1 MRHLPRSRKCQFRT
15 RAPQQ
20 ISSRTFPV
28 VRFVYLSVE
37 CPFDKFYGI
46 NCRLK
51 LGAKLLYRF
60 FHRRR
65 QISPTVNNLTHRFF
79 DSSQHSLYCNFTV
92 GSRHSAAASSSSSKR
107 QQNSSSAGL
116 PRQYHRTKGTKPQFP
131 NGAVS
136 SVSFVSTTN
145 TTRSLASFVL
155 PASHLLATGG
165 GKRITRRA
173 TPRRLPSSSA
183 GSRRTSLAPSHSHC
197 DRPCAHRWGLH
208 RKSALARG

>member
-28 VRFVYLSVE
+28 VCFVYLSVE

-65 QISPTVNNLTHRFF
+65 QISPTVNNVTHRFF

-92 GSRHSAAASSSSSKR
+92 GFRHSAAASSSSSKR

-116 PRQYHRTKGTKPQFP
+116 PRQYHRTKGTNLSSRMEPSVP
-131 NGAVS
+131 SRSCPPRTPRGAW
-136 SVSFVSTTN
+136 
-145 TTRSLASFVL
+145 
-155 PASHLLATGG
+155 PASSCRTVTFVATGG
-165 GKRITRRA
+165 GQANYSAGNTTSTPFFFRRITMNF
-173 TPRRLPSSSA
+173 A
-183 GSRRTSLAPSHSHC
+183 GSVVLALRPTVCTSLGPS
-197 DRPCAHRWGLH
+197 
-208 RKSALARG
+208 